1 MPDFSQRLARRH
13 RFQAISTVVL
23 LGLQHASLGAEEAT
37 VLDPVEVVAARV
49 TDPLTAVPP
58 SAVTAYDGAFLNAQ
72 GITRY
77 DELAPLVPGLF
88 VSAQSVDNVSLNL
101 RGLTSDT
108 SDPRVQPRVSVFQ
121 DGVVLHNV
129 HGNSVAL
136 FDTAEI
142 AVFKGPQPT
151 RFGEGVESGA
161 LAIESNRAR
170 DESSGALTVGAG
182 DFDAITAEA
191 YVNRPLIADKLF
203 ARVAVYSSERDGYV
217 KNLADGSDLQGEGTQ
232 AVRASLRWSPV
243 PATTADLVFNYQN
256 DDTPGIAF
264 KTAQGVPGF
273 PAITDTD
280 PYSAANLNRGTALG
294 VTRTITG
301 LTGIVKHELNEAWTV
316 TSTSTW
322 REVDSHNEFDA
333 DGSQLYLLELGEI
346 YDGRR
351 LSQEVHFDYDA
362 GGRLTASLGA
372 NAAWSEDGQ
381 TTIIRTNE
389 NTLFTYFTNGGIFP
403 FPLNPRYEERN
414 RNESEKTSGDV
425 FGRTDYKLT
434 DKLMVGA
441 GLRLT
446 QERLVSRYQ
455 SFAAPVP
462 GNLVGGLPTSG
473 GGNNIFKVSP
483 GQIENRADEQAWSGQ
498 VDANYK
504 FNPRFTTYASVSRGR
519 RSPVLNFDAVTL
531 APRQQAEET
540 VVNYELGMN
549 GASANRRVR
558 YGASVFQYDFEHFQT
573 VRTVGLGVTNPIDGG
588 RARGR
593 GFETNVEADVAD
605 WLTLF
610 ATHGFTDARF
620 ANLNEAGVP
629 QTYAGNTFRL
639 TSKHTASLGGTFT
652 VRTDGGGAVF
662 FTPLLTYRSA
672 YYFEDDNA
680 QNGGSLRQGGFAL
693 LNLRLGY
700 RARGGKWEVTG
711 YVNNVLGK
719 EYLLDAGNTGGT
731 YGFPT
736 TVRAA
741 PRMAGV
747 TATLRF

>member
-1 MPDFSQRLARRH
+1 MAAFAT
-13 RFQAISTVVL
+13 AN
-23 LGLQHASLGAEEAT
+23 EAPVT
-37 VLDPVEVVAARV
+37 LDPMEVTAREGV
-49 TDPLTAVPP
+49 GASGLPP
-58 SAVTAYDGAFLNAQ
+58 SAATVYSGAFLADN
-72 GITRY
+72 GIADY
-77 DELAPLVPGLF
+77 DDLARITPGFF
-88 VSAQSVDNVSLNL
+88 VSGQSVDNVSLNI

-121 DGVVLHNV
+121 DGVSLHNA

-136 FDTAEI
+136 FDTAEVAI
-142 AVFKGPQPT
+142 FKGPQPT
-151 RFGEGVESGA
+151 RFGEGVEGGA
-161 LAIESNRAR
+161 LAITGNRAR
-170 DESSGALTVGAG
+170 DESSGALSVGAG
-182 DFDAITAEA
+182 DFDAFTAEA
-191 YVNRPLIADKLF
+191 FVNRSLIADKLF

-217 KNLADGSDLQGEGTQ
+217 KNLADGSDLQGDGTQ
-232 AVRASLRWSPV
+232 AVRASLRWAPA
-243 PATTADLVFNYQN
+243 PATTADLIFNHQN
-256 DDTPGIAF
+256 DDTPGVAF

-280 PYSAANLNRGTALG
+280 PYSAANLNRGVALG

-301 LTGIVKHELNEAWTV
+301 LTGIVTHEFSEAWTV
-316 TSTSTW
+316 TSISAW
-322 REVDSHNEFDA
+322 REVDSRNEFDA

-351 LSQEVHFDYDA
+351 VSQEVRFDYDA

-414 RNESEKTSGDV
+414 RNEAEKTSGDV

-434 DKLMVGA
+434 DKLTVGG

-473 GGNNIFKVSP
+473 GGNNIFQVSP
-483 GQIENRADEQAWSGQ
+483 GQIENRAEEQAWSGQ
-498 VDANYK
+498 VDARYA
-504 FNPRFTTYASVSRGR
+504 FTPRLTTYASVSRGR
-519 RSPVLNFDAVTL
+519 RSPVLDFDAVTL
-531 APRQQAEET
+531 APRRLEEET
-540 VVNYELGMN
+540 VVNYEMGVR
-549 GASANRRVR
+549 GATVNRRVR
-558 YGASVFQYDFEHFQT
+558 TDASVFQYDFEHFQT
-573 VRTVGLGVTNPIDGG
+573 VRTVAPGVTQPTDGG

-593 GFETNVEADVAD
+593 GFETSMEADVAD
-605 WLTLF
+605 WLTVF
-610 ATHGFTDARF
+610 ATYGFTDARF
-620 ANLNEAGVP
+620 ASRDEDGSP
-629 QTYAGNTFRL
+629 QAYAGNTFRL

-652 VRTDGGGAVF
+652 VRTGGGGAVL

-680 QNGGSLRQGGFAL
+680 QNGGSLRQGGFVL

-711 YVNNVLGK
+711 YVNNALDK
-719 EYLLDAGNTGGT
+719 EHLLDAGNIGGT

-736 TVRAA
+736 NVPAA

-747 TATLRF
+747 QVTVKF

>member
-1 MPDFSQRLARRH
+1 MRTVFLTAAAWFAAALA
-13 RFQAISTVVL
+13 S
-23 LGLQHASLGAEEAT
+23 AEEAPV
-37 VLDPVEVVAARV
+37 VLDPVEITARAGVDVAV
-49 TDPLTAVPP
+49 FLPSTATV
-58 SAVTAYDGAFLNAQ
+58 YDEAFLTNN
-72 GITRY
+72 GITDY
-77 DELAPLVPGLF
+77 DELAPVTPGFF
-88 VSAQSVDNVSLNL
+88 VSGQSVDNVSLNL

-121 DGVVLHNV
+121 DGVALHNA

-136 FDTAEI
+136 FDTAEV
-142 AVFKGPQPT
+142 AVLKGPQPT

-161 LAIESNRAR
+161 LALASNRAR

-182 DFDAITAEA
+182 DYDAITAEA

-203 ARVAVYSSERDGYV
+203 ARVAVYSNQRDGYV

-232 AVRASLRWSPV
+232 AVRASLRWSPTA
-243 PATTADLVFNYQN
+243 ATTADLIFNYQN
-256 DDTPGIAF
+256 DDTPGVAF

-273 PAITDTD
+273 LAITDTD
-280 PYSAANLNRGTALG
+280 PYSAANLNRGAALG

-301 LTGIVKHELNEAWTV
+301 LTGIVKHEFNEAWTV
-316 TSTSTW
+316 TSTSAW

-333 DGSQLYLLELGEI
+333 DGTQLYLLELGEI

-351 LSQEVHFDYDA
+351 LSQEVRFDYDA
-362 GGRLTASLGA
+362 GGRFTSSLGA

-403 FPLNPRYEERN
+403 FPLNPLYEERN
-414 RNESEKTSGDV
+414 RNEAEKTSGDV
-425 FGRTDYKLT
+425 FGRTDYKFT
-434 DKLMVGA
+434 DKLTLGA

-462 GNLVGGLPTSG
+462 GNLAGVLPTSG
-473 GGNNIFKVSP
+473 GGNNIFQVSP
-483 GQIENRADEQAWSGQ
+483 GQIDNRAEEQAWSGQ
-498 VDANYK
+498 VDARYA
-504 FNPRFTTYASVSRGR
+504 FTPRFTTYASVSRGR

-531 APRQQAEET
+531 APRQLAEET

-549 GASANRRVR
+549 GATANRRVR
-558 YGASVFQYDFEHFQT
+558 YGASVFLYDFEHFQT
-573 VRTVGLGVTNPIDGG
+573 VRTVVPGVTQPIDGG

-593 GFETNVEADVAD
+593 GFETNVETDVAD

-610 ATHGFTDARF
+610 ATYGFTDARF
-620 ANLNEAGVP
+620 ADRDEDGMP
-629 QTYAGNTFRL
+629 QDYAGNTFRL
-639 TSKHTASLGGTFT
+639 TSKHTASVGGTFT
-652 VRTDGGGAVF
+652 VPAGGGGAVF

-680 QNGGSLRQGGFAL
+680 QNGGSLRQGGYVL

-700 RARGGKWEVTG
+700 RARDGKWEVTG
-711 YVNNVLGK
+711 YVNNALGK

-731 YGFPT
+731 YGIPT
-736 TVRAA
+736 NVPAA

-747 TATLRF
+747 TVTMRF